1 MKQLIKIEFERA
13 FKNKMFYI
21 SIIIGF
27 VFMALHIYKYVIP
40 YRPSTLLD
48 LMTQYPEKMSTVQ
61 QPGLFMNW
69 IDVYGREYSMVF
81 HFILPILAALPYSM
95 SIYLDVKKN
104 YINNIAVRI
113 EKKKYY
119 MSKLITQF
127 VVGGSVVTIPLAVSF
142 IVTAMILPSIKPEAC
157 AGMYVLGNTSL
168 FSYIFYFYPILFI
181 VVLLIIDFIG
191 FGLINCI
198 AFVLAGIADN
208 KFIVVL
214 APFILYFFDF
224 VISSAFGKAP
234 FSDMLTIRILRIVDL
249 KYFIMYFIL
258 LILLSSI
265 SYFIRSRKKD
275 IL

>member
-127 VVGGSVVTIPLAVSF
+127 VVGGTVVTIPLAVSF
-142 IVTAMILPSIKPEAC
+142 VVTAMILPAIKPEAC
-157 AGMYVLGNTSL
+157 ASMYMLHNTSL
-168 FSYIFYFYPILFI
+168 LGNMFYSYPILFVI
-181 VVLLIIDFIG
+181 VLLIIDFIG

-198 AFVLAGIADN
+198 AFVLAGILDN
-208 KFIVVL
+208 RFMIVL
-214 APFILYFFDF
+214 APFILYFFEY
-224 VISSAFGKAP
+224 VIACVFGRMP
-234 FSDMLTIRILRIVDL
+234 LDEMLMVRNLRISEF
-249 KYFIMYFIL
+249 KYFIMYF
-258 LILLSSI
+258 LILIFSTGI
-265 SYFIRSRKKD
+265 AYFIRSRKKD